1 MAETQRDID
10 DLKRLTG
17 ITDVQLNDRINY
29 SRDEKKLWKI
39 AGFMG
44 RYKNYVGKPGFDL
57 NETDIDDLKDCA
69 KDTDHQHAMKMAFDK
84 WLSVPNPEPNPNPKP
99 ITYRSLVDI
108 LIELRKKTVAEK
120 VCGARELFRASY
132 TQCALSLF
140 IVLY

>member
-10 DLKRLTG
+10 DLKQLTG
-17 ITDVQLNDRINY
+17 ITDVQLNHRINY
-29 SRDEKKLWKI
+29 SRDEDKLWKI

-44 RYKNYVGKPGFDL
+44 RYTNYVGRPGFGL
-57 NETDIDDLKDCA
+57 NESDKADLRDCFL
-69 KDTDHQHAMKMAFDK
+69 DNSHQHAMKMAFNK
-84 WLSVPNPEPNPNPKP
+84 WLNVPNPKP

-108 LIELRKKTVAEK
+108 LIQLRKKTIAED
-120 VCGARELFRASY
+120 VCRTGELLRASY